1 MTKKRPQRPEVK
13 DCSKLICSWLDEF
26 RAVVGVEEDI
36 ATHPRPFY
44 PSLPITAWTGPILG
58 SWSDSPEHMFFSISK
73 RMVRGKTGR
82 IKFQA
87 KRLKEVTARNYRPTW
102 ILEYILASL
111 YQNEGQA
118 HMIRPNSKTNLRIG
132 LTKGFSLT
140 DMSLYIYSVYEN
152 MRDAE
157 NNDYMLTL
165 KEEYDGPPRSPRV
178 YGHWTIYPALLND
191 HTHPYVLDEIR
202 RRVKGSVKRFILLH
216 AINLHRTERRFFN
229 WIERHGAMEV
239 LAMDDDII
247 TKTLAKGLKSF
258 VEECE
263 VYDRPK

>member
-1 MTKKRPQRPEVK
+1 MSKKRLVRPEVK
-13 DCSKLICSWLDEF
+13 DCSPLIYNWLDEF
-26 RAVVGVEEDI
+26 RAVVGVDKNI

-44 PSLPITAWTGPILG
+44 PSLPITAWIGPILG

-73 RMVRGKTGR
+73 RMVKGKNGR
-82 IKFQA
+82 IKFQS
-87 KRLKEVTARNYRPTW
+87 KRLKEVVARNYRPTW

-111 YQNEGQA
+111 YKNEGQA
-118 HMIRPNSKTNLRIG
+118 HMVRPDSETNLRVG
-132 LTKGFSLT
+132 LTEGFSLA
-140 DMSLYIYSVYEN
+140 DVSLYIYSIYED

-157 NNDYMLTL
+157 NVYYTQTL
-165 KEEYDGPPRSPRV
+165 AEDYDGPPRSPRI

-191 HTHPYVLDEIR
+191 DTHPYVLDEIR
-202 RRVKGSVKRFILLH
+202 RRVKGNVKRFILLH
-216 AINLHRTERRFFN
+216 AINLRKTERRFFN

-239 LAMDDDII
+239 LAMEDDTI
-247 TKTLAKGLKSF
+247 TKTLARGLKSF